1 MVWLQGDKY
10 LFGLGRSVYHEMGN
24 QRDALTIRKNAT
36 IAISAP
42 EYKREPY
49 KNEPFAYIMG
59 QSNRTIRVKFNSNA
73 SNMNFL
79 VKATVV
85 SGEGIGHVC
94 EIFVA
99 ACDLNTTVFTIKL
112 QGSIPNSV
120 CKRTFTWRWEATA
133 LPENSPYCPITC
145 TPVNTQ
151 HTYYTLLATP
161 QAPMSIP
168 WTEVLDYACVWAGG
182 ETSQANAATK
192 ITEFLYACGFNYET
206 GLGAPRYSFYQYPT
220 YFNVTLLLFD
230 LQYPTDIA
238 VNCLDMGR
246 AVVTF
251 GNALGANLNLTRFYS
266 SIYNKPFPL
275 NCIDPIGSPSPT
287 NNTFS
292 SPLIYND
299 CRTGGFGYHAF
310 AANNERYVWDA
321 TLKYDIDNN
330 PDNVSGSNPGCG
342 NYNTSGFIWQLPCNE
357 SQSTYLSR
365 LVDYWIRPNNEGAI
379 DCTDPEMCGIIVP
392 NETIVAK

>member
-1 MVWLQGDKY
+1 MGTNIGKLSRIIRSLLLVFNVLVN
-10 LFGLGRSVYHEMGN
+10 GLVAGGQVSLWPEEISFNHETGN
-24 QRDALTIRKNAT
+24 QWDALTIRKNAT
-36 IAISAP
+36 ITISAP

-49 KNEPFAYIMG
+49 KNERFAYIMG

-120 CKRTFTWRWEATA
+120 GKRTFTWRWEATA

-206 GLGAPRYSFYQYPT
+206 GLGAPRYSFYE
-220 YFNVTLLLFD
+220 VL
-230 LQYPTDIA
+230 
-238 VNCLDMGR
+238 
-246 AVVTF
+246 
-251 GNALGANLNLTRFYS
+251 
-266 SIYNKPFPL
+266 
-275 NCIDPIGSPSPT
+275 PIFQPRVMQ
-287 NNTFS
+287 
-292 SPLIYND
+292 I
-299 CRTGGFGYHAF
+299 
-310 AANNERYVWDA
+310 
-321 TLKYDIDNN
+321 
-330 PDNVSGSNPGCG
+330 
-342 NYNTSGFIWQLPCNE
+342 
-357 SQSTYLSR
+357 
-365 LVDYWIRPNNEGAI
+365 
-379 DCTDPEMCGIIVP
+379 
-392 NETIVAK
+392 